1 VNLLSALLAA
11 SAIVFYV
18 FIYTLWLKR
27 STPQN
32 IVIGGAAGCVPVLIA
47 WAAVTGTVG
56 VPAIVL
62 FAIVF
67 YWTPPHFWALALR
80 YRSDYAAANVPM
92 LPVVR
97 GQVETARQILVYS
110 VVLVAVSLVLLP
122 AAGMGVIY
130 LVAAAVLGVLFLRHA
145 LRLRHD
151 AEDGR
156 AAIGLFRYSI
166 SYLTLLFAAVA
177 ADALFRFPLTF

>member
-1 VNLLSALLAA
+1 LPAL
-11 SAIVFYV
+11 
-18 FIYTLWLKR
+18 
-27 STPQN
+27 
-32 IVIGGAAGCVPVLIA
+32 
-47 WAAVTGTVG
+47 
-56 VPAIVL
+56 VL
-62 FAIVF
+62 FAVVF

-80 YRSDYAAANVPM
+80 YRGDYAAANVPM

-110 VVLVAVSLVLLP
+110 VVLVAVSLTLLP

-145 LRLRHD
+145 LRLRRD